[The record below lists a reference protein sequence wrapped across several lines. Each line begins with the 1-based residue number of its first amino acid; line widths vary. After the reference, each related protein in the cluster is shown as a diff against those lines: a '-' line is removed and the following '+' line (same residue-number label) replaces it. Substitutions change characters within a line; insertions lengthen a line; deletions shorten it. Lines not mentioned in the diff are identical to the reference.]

1 MARRLIMDGGF
12 EVTCGRDMEAERSLV
27 ASADIVLPM
36 LSSTA
41 LFDQRTDN
49 IPNEPYFL
57 PPPDALVQERSIG
70 ERDSRLRVG
79 LVWAGASRP
88 DHLMAYSIDRRRSV
102 PFSLLEPLLE
112 LSDRVQFVSLQ
123 QSNHRVED
131 ERILQPIGED
141 YDLLDSAA
149 VIAQLDLV
157 ITIDSAM
164 CHLSAA
170 LGKPTWML
178 SRFDACWRWRWP
190 QEDDWHDENTEWY
203 PAMRIFRQREPG
215 DWEGVIRRVCAALI

>member
-1 MARRLIMDGGF
+1 MDGGF
-12 EVTCGRDMEAERSLV
+12 EVICGRDMEAERSHV

-36 LSSTA
+36 LSSPS

-49 IPNEPYFL
+49 IPNDPYFL

-70 ERDSRLRVG
+70 ERDGRLRVG

-102 PFSLLEPLLE
+102 PYSLLEPLLAM
-112 LSDRVQFVSLQ
+112 SDRIQFVSLQ
-123 QSNHRVED
+123 QSNHRVDD

-157 ITIDSAM
+157 ITIDSSM

-170 LGKPTWML
+170 LDKPTWML
-178 SRFDACWRWRWP
+178 SRFDQCWRWRW
-190 QEDDWHDENTEWY
+190 DERTHSDWY
-203 PAMRIFRQREPG
+203 PSLKIYQQTSPG
-215 DWEGVIRRVCAALI
+215 DWSGVIRRVLNDIKKEFA